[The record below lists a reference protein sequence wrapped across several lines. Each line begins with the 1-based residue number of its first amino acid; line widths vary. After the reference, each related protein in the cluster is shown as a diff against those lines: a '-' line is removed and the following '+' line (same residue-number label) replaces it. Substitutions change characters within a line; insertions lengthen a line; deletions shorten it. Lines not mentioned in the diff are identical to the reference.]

1 MPPNEASAT
10 QSPDDAPGGPA
21 LLPLDRLDRAVLD
34 VTAKL
39 KELQATAAE
48 QARRIEAMER
58 QATDLEQQHAVAEA
72 KLAVEMMHSA
82 GLAAQAS
89 QMLAVAIEANVPALS
104 ELLEEMDV
112 GGTLKSRLA
121 QIYDTAFDAKA
132 AELGIEEPARFREA

>member
-1 MPPNEASAT
+1 
-10 QSPDDAPGGPA
+10 
-21 LLPLDRLDRAVLD
+21 
-34 VTAKL
+34 
-39 KELQATAAE
+39 
-48 QARRIEAMER
+48 
-58 QATDLEQQHAVAEA
+58 
-72 KLAVEMMHSA
+72 MMHSA

-112 GGTLKSRLA
+112 GGTPKSRLA